1 MLLRVFSLIETIC
14 PKICSKISLK
24 SAKSP
29 LAVEA
34 PPSKW
39 SLLFGHHQSTIV
51 VPKKMGNTVQCTIHG
66 EPVEAVDHHKFL
78 GVELSIDLNCKD
90 YGKRPTD
97 PLAL

>member
-1 MLLRVFSLIETIC
+1 
-14 PKICSKISLK
+14 
-24 SAKSP
+24 
-29 LAVEA
+29 
-34 PPSKW
+34 
-39 SLLFGHHQSTIV
+39 
-51 VPKKMGNTVQCTIHG
+51 MGNTVQCTIHG